1 MLPGGRDKRA
11 HTLAHRNQET
21 TSQDI
26 QNIPLGEQILPRPQ
40 TAAHDVAHDIRTE
53 PG

>member
-11 HTLAHRNQET
+11 HTLAHHN
-21 TSQDI
+21 QDI
-26 QNIPLGEQILPRPQ
+26 QNIPLGEYILPRPQ
-40 TAAHDVAHDIRTE
+40 SAAHDVAHDIRTE